1 MLLNYPDFI
10 ELNLQ
15 LAESGGFEPP
25 VPQRVQQFSRLP
37 HSTALAALHSKNMK
51 NDSIMSAIY
60 MQKFFLQFWILH
72 KILYS

>member
-1 MLLNYPDFI
+1 
-10 ELNLQ
+10 
-15 LAESGGFEPP
+15 
-25 VPQRVQQFSRLP
+25 
-37 HSTALAALHSKNMK
+37 MK